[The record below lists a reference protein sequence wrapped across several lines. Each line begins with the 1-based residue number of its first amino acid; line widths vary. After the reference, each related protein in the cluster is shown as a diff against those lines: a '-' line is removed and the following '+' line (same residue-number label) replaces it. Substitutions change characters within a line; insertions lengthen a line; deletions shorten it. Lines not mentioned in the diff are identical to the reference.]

1 LSHLY
6 IKPIILPRQAR
17 DKHRETHSKKEWRF
31 SSGDIMEMEC
41 WRKLR
46 LHTLPYWSQVKQP
59 RTKQTKQ
66 NKTTH
71 TKMRRPSLNLLSF
84 LSSPIPA
91 GAGAAAVA
99 AAACVTCV
107 TAAAGSSLHVV
118 APGPGLGPSLLRE
131 TNPSA
136 EAIA

>member
-1 LSHLY
+1 MLEEVAAAHTALLVAG
-6 IKPIILPRQAR
+6 KTA
-17 DKHRETHSKKEWRF
+17 THE
-31 SSGDIMEMEC
+31 
-41 WRKLR
+41 
-46 LHTLPYWSQVKQP
+46 
-59 RTKQTKQ
+59 TKQ

-107 TAAAGSSLHVV
+107 TAAIG
-118 APGPGLGPSLLRE
+118 RFK
-131 TNPSA
+131 SA
-136 EAIA
+136 CRCARSWSQ

>member
-1 LSHLY
+1 MLEEVAAAHTALLVAG
-6 IKPIILPRQAR
+6 KTAT
-17 DKHRETHSKKEWRF
+17 HETNK
-31 SSGDIMEMEC
+31 
-41 WRKLR
+41 
-46 LHTLPYWSQVKQP
+46 
-59 RTKQTKQ
+59 TKQ